1 MRAYIM
7 QLRHYGMGTP
17 NTLSMGGRSIGFLRP
32 MVKRIRYLYR
42 RLISRCTGR
51 YQPGSRRP
59 TIKRKGLGVDRVIK
73 PKGTKYETS
82 DQNLIMVLLMSNYKY
97 ETRISPDKQLVYIF
111 DLETVWPTI
120 EAILTNNADEMMFNY
135 TSFWRATVTWQMNLR
150 HLSSVRGKV

>member
-1 MRAYIM
+1 
-7 QLRHYGMGTP
+7 
-17 NTLSMGGRSIGFLRP
+17 
-32 MVKRIRYLYR
+32 
-42 RLISRCTGR
+42 
-51 YQPGSRRP
+51 
-59 TIKRKGLGVDRVIK
+59 VDRVIK